1 MNEIKSVQLNP
12 IYTPTLVKI
21 QNPEVELEPVNS
33 FCEDKPQSQIE
44 KKKNEMKSLGIY
56 FKINNEFLIN
66 FKFILKI
73 KFKSKKIKT

>member
-33 FCEDKPQSQIE
+33 FCEDKPQSQI
-44 KKKNEMKSLGIY
+44 
-56 FKINNEFLIN
+56 
-66 FKFILKI
+66 
-73 KFKSKKIKT
+73 